1 MQKLEEIIE
10 KIDELEAEYTK
21 ADHRILFGAG
31 ALAMG
36 ESVKEIIQKHMDEL
50 RSTYDGWIPVEKRL
64 PEETRTYIVAAL
76 SGMKNA
82 ITLAIWKNESKRFY
96 ITGERENYKVVA
108 WRHLPEPYWPGGRA
122 ANKQESIESKR
133 MRERE
138 EFFRDI

>member
-1 MQKLEEIIE
+1 MQEIKKILREMEQYRKAAVKNGDFNVAAAHE
-10 KIDELEAEYTK
+10 KD
-21 ADHRILFGAG
+21 
-31 ALAMG
+31 MN
-36 ESVKEIIQKHMDEL
+36 IISKHMN
-50 RSTYDGWIPVEKRL
+50 DGWIPVEERL

-96 ITGERENYKVVA
+96 ITGESENYKVVA
-108 WRHLPEPYWPGGRA
+108 WRHLPEPYWPGGRS
-122 ANKQESIESKR
+122 ANRQESIESKR